1 MNSIDVIIGV
11 FLVLGVIQ
19 GLRNGFLIEL
29 SSLIGLVLGVW
40 GAIYF
45 SHFASD
51 LLIKYTDWEEQTINL
66 AAFAITFIGIVM
78 LVSLLSRALTKV
90 ASFAALGMLNR
101 LLGGIFGFL
110 KMAFFASVL
119 MLFTNSLGK
128 EIAFLSQEKKEASML
143 YKPIESI
150 APMVL
155 PKLLKEYQ
163 EYFPEKNKEDSPLN
177 SGDNSL

>member
-1 MNSIDVIIGV
+1 MNSIDIIIGI
-11 FLVLGVIQ
+11 FLVIGVLQ
-19 GLRNGFLIEL
+19 GLRNGFLVEL
-29 SSLIGLVLGVW
+29 ASLIGLVLGVW

-51 LLIKYTDWEEQTINL
+51 LLIKFTDWEEQTTNL
-66 AAFAITFIGIVM
+66 AAFAITFIVIVI
-78 LVSLLSRALTKV
+78 LVSLLARALTKV
-90 ASFAALGMLNR
+90 ISFAALGMLNR

-119 MLFTNSLGK
+119 ILFINTLGK
-128 EIAFLSQEKKEASML
+128 EFSFLSQEKREASML

-155 PKLLKEYQ
+155 PKLLNVFQ
-163 EYFPEKNKEDSPLN
+163 EYFPEKNEED
-177 SGDNSL
+177 